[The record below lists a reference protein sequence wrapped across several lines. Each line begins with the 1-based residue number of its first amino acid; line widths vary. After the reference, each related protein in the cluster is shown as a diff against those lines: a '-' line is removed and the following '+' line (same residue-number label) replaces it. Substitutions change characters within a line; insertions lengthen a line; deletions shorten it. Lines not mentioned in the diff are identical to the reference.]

1 MSARVPARARTR
13 QAVRARAAR
22 KDDVMKGRTILLFL
36 VFLCSPCPSAF
47 GQIPSPLHGITVDS
61 VKNLPDIV
69 ASIGN
74 LSQKM
79 TTRIVYDRGKNA
91 NEYRDATVAIKK
103 VSYVMGEIVDSFYMK
118 CYTVPEYL
126 ERTKDYVDTLGNIVD
141 IWEIGNEI
149 NGDWTFGS
157 TRKCKV
163 KASVRSTAAADVA
176 AKMVAAYDYVKSK
189 GKVTELT
196 LYYNKGCGEPEAN
209 EMFTWA
215 EANIPDRMRQGLNY
229 VLVSYY
235 EDDCHGLQPDW
246 PAVFKQLSAM
256 FPNSKI
262 GMGECGAQKRRAR
275 YEVKKQYIDR
285 YYRMHIDLPNFVGG
299 CFWWYFRQDMVPFK
313 DANQKVNPMWQ
324 ALDGAIS
331 GK

>member
-1 MSARVPARARTR
+1 MKLGSGCLFMVLLSSLP
-13 QAVRARAAR
+13 QAA
-22 KDDVMKGRTILLFL
+22 
-36 VFLCSPCPSAF
+36 S
-47 GQIPSPLHGITVDS
+47 GQVSSPLHGITVDN
-61 VKNLPDIV
+61 VKDLPEIT
-69 ASIGN
+69 ASIGK

-91 NEYRDATVAIKK
+91 SEYRDATVAIKK

-126 ERTKDYVDTLGNIVD
+126 DRTKEYVDALGDIVD
-141 IWEIGNEI
+141 IWEVGNEI

-157 TRKCKV
+157 TRKCKPR
-163 KASVRSTAAADVA
+163 ASVRSTPATDVA
-176 AKMVAAYDYVKSK
+176 SKMIAAYDYVKLK

-196 LYYNKGCGEPEAN
+196 LYYNKGCGAPAAN

-215 EANIPDRMRQGLNY
+215 EANIPDRMRHGLDY

-246 PAVFKQLSAM
+246 PAVFQRLSAI
-256 FPNSKI
+256 FPQSKI
-262 GMGECGAQKRRAR
+262 GMGECGAQKRRAP

-285 YYRMHIDLPNFVGG
+285 YYRMHIDLPNYVGG
-299 CFWWYFRQDMVPFK
+299 CFWWYFRQDMVPYK
-313 DANQKVNPMWQ
+313 DASQRVNPMWQ
-324 ALDGAIS
+324 ALDDAMS

>member
-1 MSARVPARARTR
+1 MKRNRT
-13 QAVRARAAR
+13 
-22 KDDVMKGRTILLFL
+22 LFL
-36 VFLCSPCPSAF
+36 GILVAVFYLPAIA
-47 GQIPSPLHGITVDS
+47 QVPSPLHGITIDG
-61 VKNLPDIV
+61 VKNLPEIV
-69 ASIGN
+69 ASIGH
-74 LSQKM
+74 LSQKA
-79 TTRIVYDRGKNA
+79 TTRIVYDPGKKA
-91 NEYRDATVAIKK
+91 SDYRDATVAVGK
-103 VSYVMGEIVDSFYMK
+103 VSYVMGEIVDSFWMK

-126 ERTKDYVDTLGNIVD
+126 DRTKDYVDSLSDVVD

-157 TRKCKV
+157 TRKCKP
-163 KASVRSTAAADVA
+163 KASVPSTAAADVA

-215 EANIPDRMRQGLNY
+215 EANIPDRMRQGLDY

-246 PAVFKQLSAM
+246 PAVFQRLAMM
-256 FPNSKI
+256 FPKSKI
-262 GMGECGAQKRRAR
+262 GMGECGAQKRRASWQ
-275 YEVKKQYIDR
+275 VKKQYIDR

-299 CFWWYFRQDMVPFK
+299 CFWWYFRQDMVPYQ
-313 DANQKVNPMWQ
+313 DANRRVNPLWQ
-324 ALDGAIS
+324 ALDDAIS
-331 GK
+331 DR